1 MTLLLSVVLWL
12 EDSWKFWQK
21 GHVLHPSGIKWWW
34 LSAWG
39 LLELWSSAKLCA
51 VLHAHQSC
59 QGDTLSCSERTEPEQ
74 GYTEY
79 QRMLYGRAACFLPM
93 CPTCAGCYSKP
104 AVWRDVGEGTT
115 CRRRRVGQAVGSFSQ
130 LFGYRLCFAV
140 CMCLT
145 TQGIVRICSDS
156 RDSLC
161 PVHHSAIAAPCDG
174 DGGSVRYL
182 LCFSHK
188 RKEPGGAEKHPQH
201 PWKQEKFEK
210 PQNEVQAPER
220 QLGSLSF
227 KSITWFL
234 GP

>member
-1 MTLLLSVVLWL
+1 MEILTEGSHVASFRQKVVVAIGVGSSGAVVLCQAL
-12 EDSWKFWQK
+12 CCSACSPK
-21 GHVLHPSGIKWWW
+21 
-34 LSAWG
+34 LS
-39 LLELWSSAKLCA
+39 
-51 VLHAHQSC
+51 
-59 QGDTLSCSERTEPEQ
+59 GDTLSCSERTKPEQ
-74 GYTEY
+74 GYTKY

-104 AVWRDVGEGTT
+104 AVWCDVGEGTT
-115 CRRRRVGQAVGSFSQ
+115 CRRRRVAQAVGSFSQ
-130 LFGYRLCFAV
+130 LFGYCLCFAV
-140 CMCLT
+140 SVCLT

-156 RDSLC
+156 RDCLC
-161 PVHHSAIAAPCDG
+161 PVHRSAIAAPCDG

-182 LCFSHK
+182 LRISHK